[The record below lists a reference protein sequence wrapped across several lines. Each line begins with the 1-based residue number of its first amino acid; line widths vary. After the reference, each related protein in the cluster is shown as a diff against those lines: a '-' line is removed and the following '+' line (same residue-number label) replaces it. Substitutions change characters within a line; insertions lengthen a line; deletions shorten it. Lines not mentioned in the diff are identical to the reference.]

1 MPDSEEKQPTTR
13 QRLIMAMID
22 ALRRKGLHGVG
33 LAEVVALAKA
43 PKGVLYHHFPGG
55 KTELAVAAV
64 NAVVEHQRSSL
75 EASMSP
81 PADPVAA
88 LRKWLAGAQRQLA
101 QGNYEQGC
109 PLATIAL
116 ESTAQDTL
124 IRDALARGF
133 AVLRAQLAQAFKQ
146 VGVDSPRAEGL
157 AALLVS
163 AYEGGLMQAR
173 VAGSLEP
180 MQQMGESLFALIAQQ
195 LRSEER

>member
-1 MPDSEEKQPTTR
+1 
-13 QRLIMAMID
+13 MID

-33 LAEVVALAKA
+33 LAEVVARAQA

-64 NAVVEHQRSSL
+64 NAVVEYQRSSL
-75 EASMSP
+75 EEAMRP

-88 LRKWLAGAQRQLA
+88 LKTWLAGAQGQLA
-101 QGNYEQGC
+101 QGNYEHGC

-124 IRDALARGF
+124 IREALARGF
-133 AVLRAQLAQAFKQ
+133 AVLRAQLAQGFEKT
-146 VGVDSPRAEGL
+146 GVDSRRAEGL

-163 AYEGGLMQAR
+163 AYEGGLLQAR

-180 MQQMGESLFALIAQQ
+180 MQQMGESLFDLITQQ
-195 LRSEER
+195 LEREQS